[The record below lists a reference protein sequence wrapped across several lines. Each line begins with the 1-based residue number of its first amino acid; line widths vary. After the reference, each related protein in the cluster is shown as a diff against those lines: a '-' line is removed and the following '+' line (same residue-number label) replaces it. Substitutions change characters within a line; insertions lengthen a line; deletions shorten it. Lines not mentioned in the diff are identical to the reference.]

1 MGNEQPTVKPDP
13 KEVAKQQKK
22 VVRNAKRK
30 IDREMKN
37 LERQEKKN
45 LAEIKKL
52 ASKGQHGPAKI
63 MAKSVA

>member
-1 MGNEQPTVKPDP
+1 
-13 KEVAKQQKK
+13 
-22 VVRNAKRK
+22 
-30 IDREMKN
+30 MKN
-37 LERQEKKN
+37 LERAEKKN